1 MDKSFKECIAESA
14 VFILI
19 CSIIMWGCNSCSADK
34 WNNGIMEYVRSAE
47 QNMNCAGFHMGKNIM
62 YARNAEVR

>member
-34 WNNGIMEYVRSAE
+34 
-47 QNMNCAGFHMGKNIM
+47 
-62 YARNAEVR
+62 